1 MLRIYITLFFTIFI
15 KTTSLTQTI
24 EIKGL
29 VVDSATLSP
38 IAYASVGIK
47 SLGMGTI
54 TNQQGNFT
62 LKLPSSA
69 IKKKVEIQFLGYNTY
84 SFFVQS
90 VKMQRTLKLV
100 PSPKEIREVIVV
112 PQDTLRNL
120 LRLAYRAIPKNY
132 PTEPTMYTGFYRSV
146 QKANDTLY
154 LNFIE
159 AILEVYKDTYKE
171 NHNFGQIRIIKSRKN
186 NFPGLDTINNVR
198 FYGGPFVPHSLDFIF
213 SRSDF
218 IHPKH
223 LKDFQY
229 WLLDTKKNDNDDVY
243 VIGFEGKGDSI
254 KGVLY
259 LDAKTLAYIGAE
271 IHESGEKRNKGRS
284 LLRQYKYG
292 DADKKVGYIKQNGK
306 WHLGYT
312 TFNSTGYNTEMNK
325 KVYKNIEYVTTS
337 IRTDSVK
344 PIPYEQEFAPLDIL
358 SIKAEDYLTN
368 SWKDY
373 TIIEETSSMDVQIQN
388 TYRNEESLKILS
400 RKYPTKKN
408 KRDEIFS
415 VLSHFSYDFGV
426 GYLPFSSPGGLYKIS
441 YSDNSGNRV
450 LHESKVE
457 PFDYSLSLYSKIA
470 YTFDKHWGLFFS
482 SVSSV
487 SSKQTYN
494 SLDFGVKYFTPLFKH
509 GRKWFA
515 DLGIAY
521 SNANYKL
528 KLGNAEKIG
537 SELIVK
543 SKRFEVNRIDLF
555 LGKRL
560 SGIKPELSIKY
571 KLGKFRSLSLSA
583 SSLIEF
589 CGSDRLYFKESS
601 GFFLTKK
608 TQSIPANDNHL
619 QLSIDN
625 ETKNESNLSIL
636 PYQVILG
643 LNFSF

>member
-1 MLRIYITLFFTIFI
+1 MLRIYIFLFFAFFI
-15 KTTSLTQTI
+15 KITSLAQTF

-69 IKKKVEIQFLGYNTY
+69 MKKKVEIQFLGYNTY
-84 SFFVQS
+84 SFLVQS
-90 VKMQRTLKLV
+90 VKMQRTFKLV
-100 PSPKEIREVIVV
+100 LSPKEIREVIVV

-120 LRLAYRAIPKNY
+120 LRLAYKAIPKNY
-132 PTEPTMYTGFYRSV
+132 PTVPTMYTGFYREV

-154 LNFIE
+154 LNFTE

-171 NHNFGQIRIIKSRKN
+171 NHNFGQIRILKSRKN

-198 FYGGPFVPHSLDFIF
+198 FYGGPFIPHSLDFVF
-213 SRSDF
+213 SRSNF

-229 WLLDTKKNDNDDVY
+229 WLLDSKKNDNDDVY

-259 LDAKTLAYIGAE
+259 LDAKTLAYMGAE
-271 IHESGEKRNKGRS
+271 IHESGEKRNKGRF

-292 DADKKVGYIKQNGK
+292 DADEKIGYIKQNDK
-306 WHLGYT
+306 WHLGYI
-312 TFNSTGYNTEMNK
+312 TFNSTGYNTVLNK
-325 KVYKNIEYVTTS
+325 KVYKTIEYVTTS
-337 IRTDSVK
+337 IHTDSVK

-358 SIKAEDYLTN
+358 SMKAEDYSSS
-368 SWKDY
+368 SWNDY
-373 TIIEETSSMDVQIQN
+373 NILQENSSMEAQIQN
-388 TYRNEESLKILS
+388 TYSNDESVKILA
-400 RKYPTKKN
+400 RKYPAKENKKD
-408 KRDEIFS
+408 KIFS
-415 VLSHFSYDFGV
+415 FLSHYSGDFGV
-426 GYLPFSSPGGLYKIS
+426 GYLPFSSPGGLYQIS
-441 YSDNSGNRV
+441 YTDDSGNKL
-450 LHESKVE
+450 LHESKIAS
-457 PFDYSLSLYSKIA
+457 FDYSLSLYSKMD
-470 YTFDKHWGLFFS
+470 YTFNKHWGLFFS
-482 SVSSV
+482 SISSL
-487 SSKQTYN
+487 SSKQKYN
-494 SLDFGVKYFTPLFKH
+494 SLDVGIQYFTPLFKH
-509 GRKWFA
+509 GRRWFA
-515 DLGIAY
+515 DFGIAY
-521 SNANYKL
+521 SNTNYKL

-537 SELIVK
+537 NELSIK
-543 SKRFEVNRIDLF
+543 NKRFDTDKVDVF

-571 KLGKFRSLSLSA
+571 KLGKFTSLSFSA

-589 CGSDRLYFKESS
+589 DSNDRVYFKESS
-601 GFFLTKK
+601 GFFLTRK
-608 TQSIPANDNHL
+608 TQSIPTNDNHL

-625 ETKNESNLSIL
+625 VTKTESNLSIQ